1 MMNFNTNRYEVSE
14 SLSGKLFIRNIS
26 HDGMNLTQLKALLKK
41 AGNSDN
47 IILETIEKV
56 KEMVLS
62 GSTIPVI
69 VESEKHHG

>member
-1 MMNFNTNRYEVSE
+1 MINFNTNRYEVSE

-41 AGNSDN
+41 TGTSDN
-47 IILETIEKV
+47 TILETIEKV

-62 GSTIPVI
+62 GTTIPVI
-69 VESEKHHG
+69 VESEKQHG